1 MVKAGEI
8 VETEVE
14 GANVQ
19 TDKAVL
25 KKIFISNTISTF
37 S

>member
-25 KKIFISNTISTF
+25 KKNIYF
-37 S
+37 